1 MDVETQVLM
10 IGADPDVGALP
21 TTELMAAAVRSWADV
36 ETVRIEGVGHRLG
49 IENGDVS
56 KLMKSI
62 TPFLRKVLEPST
74 R

>member
-1 MDVETQVLM
+1 
-10 IGADPDVGALP
+10 
-21 TTELMAAAVRSWADV
+21 MAAAVRSWADV